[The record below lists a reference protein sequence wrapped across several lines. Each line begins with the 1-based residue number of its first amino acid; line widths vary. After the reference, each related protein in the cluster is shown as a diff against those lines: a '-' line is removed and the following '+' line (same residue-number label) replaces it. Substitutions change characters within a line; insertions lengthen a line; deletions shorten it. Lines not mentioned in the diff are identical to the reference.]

1 MAFYSNIKCRR
12 KPRRGPARDK
22 KYLAWIR
29 TLPCA
34 VRTCS
39 WHTKQVW
46 VYPIEAAHSGAHGIS
61 QKASDYSA
69 IPLCSW
75 HHRLSPD
82 SYHASAK
89 TFFTRHGLDR
99 KALVKELNERY
110 ERIAA

>member
-1 MAFYSNIKCRR
+1 MMAFFSNIKRRR
-12 KPRRGPARDK
+12 KPRRGPARDA

-34 VRTCS
+34 VRPC
-39 WHTKQVW
+39 HTANVW
-46 VYPIEAAHSGAHGIS
+46 CKTEAAHSGAHGIS

-75 HHRLSPD
+75 HHRLAPD

-89 TFFTRHGLDR
+89 EFFTRHGLDR

-110 ERIAA
+110 ERMAA